1 MDPLPLTSIRP
12 VFRAAAVAFVPA
24 LEPASPAIW
33 EAVERTIAAALAGR
47 PPGVTRQLALFLR
60 MLDLAAR
67 LRHGRS
73 LAGLDLLARV
83 RLLER
88 FERSPILLVRRG
100 IWGLRTLVFM
110 GYYTQ
115 EPVIAGLGYR
125 ASAAGWSARR

>member
-1 MDPLPLTSIRP
+1 MDPFPLTALRP

-24 LEPASPAIW
+24 LEPASPATW
-33 EAVERTIAAALAGR
+33 EAVERTVAGALGAR
-47 PPGVTRQLALFLR
+47 PAGVTRQLGLFLR
-60 MLDLAAR
+60 VLDGAAR

-73 LAGLDLLARV
+73 LAGLDLPTRV

-88 FERSPILLVRRG
+88 FERAPILSVRRG

-115 EPVIAGLGYR
+115 EPVIAALGYR
-125 ASAAGWSARR
+125 ASPAGWSARR